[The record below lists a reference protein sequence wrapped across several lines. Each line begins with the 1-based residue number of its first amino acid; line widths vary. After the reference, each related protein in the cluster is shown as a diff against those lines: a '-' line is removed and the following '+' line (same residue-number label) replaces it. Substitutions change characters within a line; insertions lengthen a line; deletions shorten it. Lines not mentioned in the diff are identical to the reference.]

1 MAIMKTDSP
10 FCRRI
15 AVAFLKFLNKVEP
28 APDADIEGLEVA
40 RECLAEVFKIDQ
52 SAVDNWAKSDCLVD
66 MFSAWETNHDMRSD
80 ASREV
85 LSADAPST
93 SSAHNAAYSNLAEAS
108 QSLGENWTGEPQ
120 TKVFVMLFAGT
131 SEDELFGKFLRA
143 LEKIHYFSNTPG
155 HDDQALVERAGS
167 AFFNALTELQ
177 NSGCWTNDQKDLAET
192 FKSQG
197 NKALKSKL
205 FPDAIELYT
214 YAIAICEDNAVYY
227 CNRAAAYTQINQF
240 SEAIRDCLKSI
251 EIDPN
256 YSKAY
261 SRLGFAYYA
270 QGSYRDAIDKGF
282 LKALQL
288 DPSNVSVEENI
299 LVAEQKLREEQ
310 QRTER
315 DQVVYTFAVRSVE
328 DPTFLEF
335 SPAIQSYNH
344 KTFKVKSSSSA
355 NRDQNQQSA
364 GGSSHQST
372 APPFTSMPFNAN
384 GLTTDIASMLM
395 NMAAN
400 VQGQHSQDGP
410 GGSEPEVRIGGN
422 VNVNLGDQMPQ
433 DLTGALRSVMEMLS
447 GAASHGNTQDNMNG
461 RPASS

>member
-1 MAIMKTDSP
+1 MVV
-10 FCRRI
+10 FC
-15 AVAFLKFLNKVEP
+15 FLTVEP

-52 SAVDNWAKSDCLVD
+52 SAVDNWGKSDSLID

-80 ASREV
+80 VSHEV

-108 QSLGENWTGEPQ
+108 QSLGENWTGEAQ
-120 TKVFVMLFAGT
+120 TKGT

-143 LEKIHYFSNTPG
+143 LEKIHYFSTTPG

-205 FPDAIELYT
+205 FSDAIELYT

-227 CNRAAAYTQINQF
+227 CNRAAAYTLINQF

-282 LKALQL
+282 IKALQL
-288 DPSNVSVEENI
+288 DPSNVSVKENI

-310 QRTER
+310 QRTEH
-315 DQVVYTFAVRSVE
+315 DQ
-328 DPTFLEF
+328 
-335 SPAIQSYNH
+335 
-344 KTFKVKSSSSA
+344 SSSSA

-400 VQGQHSQDGP
+400 VQGQQSQDGP

-447 GAASHGNTQDNMNG
+447 GAAPHGNTQDNMNG